1 MFPRAMSGMIISE
14 DKDALHVV
22 AVPPN
27 WADPERTKA
36 VALLIKRDVPGTRL
50 LLNGRVPRILASYS
64 SIELAGEVAGELRR
78 LGLQVRVCKDSHL
91 RKPPGFIAHSLQL
104 NEGDILFA
112 DREGDLIRLGT
123 GGANLLVTGQ
133 VDIPEERTVV
143 RTSTK
148 LNLPATLLTGGI
160 PIRRKVSQK
169 TVESVTNAVRFAFIY
184 GIELKPIIELRQ
196 DDFDYSC
203 LGSEMALSSSLN
215 FNTVIAR
222 LRRALPAVA
231 FDDTL
236 NRVFKTDVRTSSP
249 WESALVASTLIRLFH
264 GSHLSSDL
272 QSR

>member
-1 MFPRAMSGMIISE
+1 MIISE

-27 WADPERTKA
+27 WADQERTKA

-64 SIELAGEVAGELRR
+64 SIELAGEIAGQLRL
-78 LGLQVRVCKDSHL
+78 LGLQVRVCEESHL
-91 RKPPGFIAHSLQL
+91 RRPPGFIAHFIQL

-112 DREGDLIRLGT
+112 DHEGALMRLRT
-123 GGANLLVTGQ
+123 GGAKLLVTGQ
-133 VDIPEERTVV
+133 VDILEERPVV

-148 LNLPATLLTGGI
+148 LNLPATLLTGI
-160 PIRRKVSQK
+160 PLRRKVSQK
-169 TVESVTNAVRFAFIY
+169 SVESVTNTVRFAFIY
-184 GIELKPIIELRQ
+184 GIESKPIIELKQ

-203 LGSEMALSSSLN
+203 LGSEMAPSSSLN

-231 FDDTL
+231 FDNTL
-236 NRVFKTDVRTSSP
+236 NRGFKTDVRTSSP
-249 WESALVASTLIRLFH
+249 WESALVASTLICLFY
-264 GSHLSSDL
+264 GSHLSSDV